1 MDRMNQ
7 RTENFRVI
15 LIGIGDNTERDKE
28 AFCIKFSRHYGISQA
43 QIRKIVD
50 RCPVIFKKGLSFRK
64 AEVLAKRLISFGGK
78 VSIQERR
85 RDFPIYLE
93 FEMLSSPQVALE
105 SAHLRKTPSGI
116 WNLIGR
122 IKNISSEELNDIWIL
137 VQLFDDFQE
146 LITFEEVPIPINPL
160 PRGEASPFKIIFE
173 KEIPIS
179 KVSLA
184 FKNSSGSPISTKDQ
198 RRDWREVAIN
208 GEQKF
213 EVEGVENLQGEIYS
227 EGFEDENI
235 ELTIEHEILQ
245 EPSIPNF
252 QEETKQKKEIKIIK
266 EIPEEESPSF
276 FWIKEFRKSVEDY
289 YQRSKDKFIMWF
301 ENIKKERGFEN
312 SYHSLLTI
320 LIHGRFNQSD
330 RPEKAL
336 ENTQKVFTL
345 IIKPNLTF
353 EEIPLLDG
361 TMFFTPET
369 WKELFFKAIP
379 KIKEVANEILKR
391 KKWEAIELESII
403 RIIPHMSDKNSR
415 WTLMSI
421 SNLMPN
427 VIEIDFS
434 KYPVHVED
442 SLYRV
447 ASRLGIINPLFDHYN
462 GRDSMGDKKIQSF
475 AKMAFPNNP
484 MMIEEPMNRI
494 GLEDE
499 GGSCFPVKPR
509 CERCLFEPFCPRLY
523 IQFNPSE
530 KGMRV

>member
-1 MDRMNQ
+1 MDRVNQ
-7 RTENFRVI
+7 KEENFRVL
-15 LIGIGDNTERDKE
+15 LIGTGDNTERDKE
-28 AFCIKFSRHYGISQA
+28 AFCIKFSKHYEVPQS

-50 RCPVIFKKGLSFRK
+50 RCPAVFKKGLSLKK

-85 RDFPIYLE
+85 KDFPIYLE
-93 FEMLSSPQVALE
+93 FEMLSEPKVALE
-105 SAHLRKTPSGI
+105 SAYLRKTPSGT
-116 WNLIGR
+116 WNLTGR

-137 VQLFDDFQE
+137 VQLFDDFQD

-173 KEIPIS
+173 KEIPIF
-179 KVSLA
+179 KVSVA
-184 FKNSSGSPISTKDQ
+184 FKNSSGNPIGTKDL
-198 RRDWREVAIN
+198 RKEWRDVAIN
-208 GEQKF
+208 GYQKL
-213 EVEGVENLQGEIYS
+213 EVGEVKNLSGEIHL
-227 EGFEDENI
+227 EGLEDENI
-235 ELTIEHEILQ
+235 KLTIENETFQ
-245 EPSIPNF
+245 EPSISLL
-252 QEETKQKKEIKIIK
+252 QEEMKRKKETKIIK
-266 EIPEEESPSF
+266 EIPEEALSF
-276 FWIKEFRKSVEDY
+276 LWIDEFKKAIENY
-289 YQRSKDKFIMWF
+289 YQRSKDKFIIWF
-301 ENIKKERGFEN
+301 ENIKKEKGFEN

-345 IIKPNLTF
+345 AIKPNLSL

-361 TMFFTPET
+361 TTFFTHET

-391 KKWEAIELESII
+391 KKWVAIELESII

-415 WTLMSI
+415 WTLRSI
-421 SNLMPN
+421 SNLLQN

-434 KYPVHVED
+434 NHPVHVED

-447 ASRLGIINPLFDHYN
+447 ASRLGIINPLFDHYH

-484 MMIEEPMNRI
+484 FMIEEPMNRI